1 MSIEIKLNEI
11 GEEYNELLQELARK
25 QDVASAQ
32 PIEKFAELIKE
43 ARKSQKLTM
52 HTLCELSGISYSTL
66 SKIESGNCA
75 VQFKMVAK
83 VAETLGLK
91 IWIG

>member
-1 MSIEIKLNEI
+1 MSIETKLNEI
-11 GEEYNELLQELARK
+11 GEEYNELLQELTKR
-25 QDVASAQ
+25 QTVASAQ
-32 PIEKFAELIKE
+32 PIEKFAKIIKE

-52 HTLCELSGISYSTL
+52 HTLCELSGVSYSTL
-66 SKIESGNCA
+66 SKIESGNRA
-75 VQFKMVAK
+75 VQLEILVK